1 MKTMTPTPEEM
12 ERRVCRFN
20 KLVPVKKQ
28 YEAKGIPAAAYEAVA
43 ADQTFVMM
51 APQGHLSATGEA
63 PPIIGGDGGDVV
75 TYNIVTCP
83 PGNGPLLH
91 AHQFTH
97 ETFMALD
104 GRFRIEWGDK
114 GEHSLVLEK
123 FDMVAVPPRVVR
135 RFVNISDHDAHLF
148 VPIQGPSY
156 AFRDV
161 ENRPADRDMIEKRFG
176 ALIVQR
182 LEEAGLRFNA
192 GIPDDDKFTPK
203 APRKAATKKKP
214 AARKSTAKKIAAKKI
229 AAKKAAT
236 PKKAVARKAAVK
248 KAVPKK
254 AAPKKVAAR
263 KPAARKAVARKAPAR
278 KAAAGKARKIV
289 ARARPVARKTA
300 GRRKAR

>member
-1 MKTMTPTPEEM
+1 MKTITSTPEEM
-12 ERRVCRFN
+12 EKRVCRFN

-28 YEAKGIPAAAYEAVA
+28 FEVKGIPAAAYEAVA

-51 APQGHLSATGEA
+51 APKGHLSATGEE
-63 PPIIGGDGGDVV
+63 PPIVGGDGGDVV

-104 GRFRIEWGDK
+104 GRFRIEWGDN

-148 VPIQGPSY
+148 VPIQGPSH

-161 ENRPADRDMIEKRFG
+161 ENRPDDRGMIEKRFG
-176 ALIVQR
+176 TSIVER

-192 GIPDDDKFTPK
+192 GQPDDDKFLPK
-203 APRKAATKKKP
+203 APKKAAAKKKP
-214 AARKSTAKKIAAKKI
+214 AARKA
-229 AAKKAAT
+229 AAKKAAA
-236 PKKAVARKAAVK
+236 PKKAPAKKAAAKKAPARKAAAK
-248 KAVPKK
+248 K
-254 AAPKKVAAR
+254 
-263 KPAARKAVARKAPAR
+263 KPAARRAAAPKAAARKAPAR
-278 KAAAGKARKIV
+278 KAAGKVRKAV
-289 ARARPVARKTA
+289 ARARPAARKTA

>member
-12 ERRVCRFN
+12 EKRVCRFD

-148 VPIQGPSY
+148 VPIQGPSH

-161 ENRPADRDMIEKRFG
+161 ENRPDDRDMIEKRFG

-192 GIPDDDKFTPK
+192 GIPDDDKFMPK
-203 APRKAATKKKP
+203 APRKAVAKKKP
-214 AARKSTAKKIAAKKI
+214 AARKATAKKIAAKK
-229 AAKKAAT
+229 AVA
-236 PKKAVARKAAVK
+236 PKKAVARKAA
-248 KAVPKK
+248 PKK
-254 AAPKKVAAR
+254 AASKKSTPKKVAAR

-278 KAAAGKARKIV
+278 KAAGKARKAV
-289 ARARPVARKTA
+289 AGARPVARKTA

>member
-1 MKTMTPTPEEM
+1 MKTITPTPEEM
-12 ERRVCRFN
+12 EKRVCRFN

-51 APQGHLSATGEA
+51 APQGHQSATGEA
-63 PPIIGGDGGDVV
+63 PPIIGGDGGDIV

-104 GRFRIEWGDK
+104 GRFRIEWGDN

-148 VPIQGPSY
+148 VPIQGPAH

-161 ENRPADRDMIEKRFG
+161 ENRPNDRDMIEKRFG
-176 ALIVQR
+176 GLIVQR

-192 GIPDDDKFTPK
+192 GIPDDDKFMPK
-203 APRKAATKKKP
+203 APRKAAAKKKP
-214 AARKSTAKKIAAKKI
+214 AARKAA
-229 AAKKAAT
+229 A
-236 PKKAVARKAAVK
+236 
-248 KAVPKK
+248 KK
-254 AAPKKVAAR
+254 AAPKKAVAKKAVAKKAVAKKAPARKVAAKK
-263 KPAARKAVARKAPAR
+263 KPAARKAAAPKAATRKAPVRKVASKGRTATAAR
-278 KAAAGKARKIV
+278 
-289 ARARPVARKTA
+289 RKT
-300 GRRKAR
+300 R

>member
-1 MKTMTPTPEEM
+1 MRTITPTPEEM
-12 ERRVCRFN
+12 EKRVCRFN

-28 YEAKGIPAAAYEAVA
+28 FEAKGIPAAAYEAVA

-51 APQGHLSATGEA
+51 APKGHLSATGEE
-63 PPIIGGDGGDVV
+63 PPIVGGDGGDVV

-104 GRFRIEWGDK
+104 GRFRIEWGDN
-114 GEHSLVLEK
+114 GEHSLILEK

-148 VPIQGPSY
+148 VPIQGPSH

-161 ENRPADRDMIEKRFG
+161 ENRPDDRGMIENRFG
-176 ALIVQR
+176 TSIVER

-192 GIPDDDKFTPK
+192 GQPDDDKFMPK
-203 APRKAATKKKP
+203 APKKATAKKKP
-214 AARKSTAKKIAAKKI
+214 A
-229 AAKKAAT
+229 
-236 PKKAVARKAAVK
+236 ARKAAVK
-248 KAVPKK
+248 KAAAKKVAAPKKAVAKKAAAKK
-254 AAPKKVAAR
+254 AAPKKAVAAR
-263 KPAARKAVARKAPAR
+263 KKPVARKAAPKKAAARKAPAR
-278 KAAAGKARKIV
+278 KAVAKARP
-289 ARARPVARKTA
+289 AARKVPA
-300 GRRKAR
+300 RRKAR

>member
-1 MKTMTPTPEEM
+1 MRTITPTPEEM
-12 ERRVCRFN
+12 EKRVCRFN

-28 YEAKGIPAAAYEAVA
+28 FEAKGIPAAAYEAVA

-51 APQGHLSATGEA
+51 APKGHLSATGEE

-104 GRFRIEWGDK
+104 GRFRIEWGDN
-114 GEHSLVLEK
+114 GEHSLILEK

-148 VPIQGPSY
+148 VPIQGPSH

-161 ENRPADRDMIEKRFG
+161 ENRPDDRGMIEQRFG
-176 ALIVQR
+176 TSIVER

-192 GIPDDDKFTPK
+192 GQPDDDKFMPK
-203 APRKAATKKKP
+203 A
-214 AARKSTAKKIAAKKI
+214 
-229 AAKKAAT
+229 
-236 PKKAVARKAAVK
+236 
-248 KAVPKK
+248 PKK
-254 AAPKKVAAR
+254 AAATK
-263 KPAARKAVARKAPAR
+263 KPAARKAVAKKAAAKKVAAPKKAAAKKAAPKKAASKKAAPKKAAAARKKPVARKAAPKKAAARKAPAR
-278 KAAAGKARKIV
+278 KAAAKARP
-289 ARARPVARKTA
+289 AARRAR
-300 GRRKAR
+300 

>member
-1 MKTMTPTPEEM
+1 MKTITPTPEEM
-12 ERRVCRFN
+12 EKRVCRFN

-51 APQGHLSATGEA
+51 APQGHQSATGEA
-63 PPIIGGDGGDVV
+63 PPIIGGDGGDIV

-148 VPIQGPSY
+148 VPIQGPAH

-161 ENRPADRDMIEKRFG
+161 ENRPDDRAMIEKRFG
-176 ALIVQR
+176 GLIVQR

-192 GIPDDDKFTPK
+192 GIPDDDKFMPK
-203 APRKAATKKKP
+203 APRKVAAKKKP
-214 AARKSTAKKIAAKKI
+214 AARKVAAKKTALKKAAAPRKA
-229 AAKKAAT
+229 AAKKVPA
-236 PKKAVARKAAVK
+236 KK
-248 KAVPKK
+248 
-254 AAPKKVAAR
+254 
-263 KPAARKAVARKAPAR
+263 KPAARKAPVR
-278 KAAAGKARKIV
+278 KAAAGKARKAV
-289 ARARPVARKTA
+289 ARARPAARKTA

>member
-12 ERRVCRFN
+12 EKRVCRFN

-148 VPIQGPSY
+148 VPIQGPSH

-161 ENRPADRDMIEKRFG
+161 ENRPGDRDMIEKRFG
-176 ALIVQR
+176 ALIVER

-192 GIPDDDKFTPK
+192 GIPDDDKFMPK
-203 APRKAATKKKP
+203 APRKAAAKKKP
-214 AARKSTAKKIAAKKI
+214 AARKAAAKKI
-229 AAKKAAT
+229 AAKKAVA
-236 PKKAVARKAAVK
+236 PKKAVARKAAV
-248 KAVPKK
+248 KK

-263 KPAARKAVARKAPAR
+263 KPAARPA
-278 KAAAGKARKIV
+278 
-289 ARARPVARKTA
+289 ARKTA

>member
-1 MKTMTPTPEEM
+1 MRTITPTPEEM
-12 ERRVCRFN
+12 EKRVCRFN

-28 YEAKGIPAAAYEAVA
+28 FEAKGIPAAAYEAVA

-51 APQGHLSATGEA
+51 APKGHLSATGEE
-63 PPIIGGDGGDVV
+63 PPIVGGDGGDVV

-114 GEHSLVLEK
+114 GEHSLILEK

-148 VPIQGPSY
+148 VPIQGPSH

-161 ENRPADRDMIEKRFG
+161 ENRPDDRGMIEQRFG
-176 ALIVQR
+176 KSIVER

-192 GIPDDDKFTPK
+192 GQPDDDRFLPK
-203 APRKAATKKKP
+203 APRKAA
-214 AARKSTAKKIAAKKI
+214 
-229 AAKKAAT
+229 AKKAAA
-236 PKKAVARKAAVK
+236 PKKVVARKTAAKTKPASKKAARKAAPRKAAVAKKKPVARKAA
-248 KAVPKK
+248 PKN
-254 AAPKKVAAR
+254 AAAR
-263 KPAARKAVARKAPAR
+263 RAPT
-278 KAAAGKARKIV
+278 
-289 ARARPVARKTA
+289 RKTA
-300 GRRKAR
+300 ARRKAR